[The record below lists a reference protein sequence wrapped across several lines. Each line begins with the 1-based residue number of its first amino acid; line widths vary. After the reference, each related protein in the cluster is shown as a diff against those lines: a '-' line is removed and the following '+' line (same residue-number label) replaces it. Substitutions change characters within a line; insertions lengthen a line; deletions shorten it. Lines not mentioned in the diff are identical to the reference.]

1 MLKVVFPRVVMLRV
15 VMLRVVMLRVIMLRV
30 VFSMVALF
38 VVLMAPPVAAQQTP
52 QATDVTSAEI
62 QKFLNALPRDAIS
75 DRPIRVVEVTGEYR
89 VGVYAVFRPLEVQG
103 RANLH
108 AVNTTEIY
116 YMVEGVATLVT
127 GGSLIDPTSSGNNT
141 LVRGSG
147 IEGGVSR
154 RVTKGDVII
163 IPGRTP
169 HWFSELE
176 TDIEYLIIRTDPD
189 NRIPIR

>member
-1 MLKVVFPRVVMLRV
+1 
-15 VMLRVVMLRVIMLRV
+15 MLRV
-30 VFSMVALF
+30 VFLR
-38 VVLMAPPVAAQQTP
+38 VVFAVIAMFTVLTAPPAAAQETP
-52 QATDVTSAEI
+52 EATDVTSAAI
-62 QKFLNALPRDAIS
+62 QLFINGLPRDRVS
-75 DRPIRVVEVTGEYR
+75 DRPIRTVEVTGDYR
-89 VGVYAVFRPLEVQG
+89 VGVYGVFRPKDFPG
-103 RANLH
+103 GANLH
-108 AVNTTEIY
+108 EVNTTEIY

-127 GGSLIDPTSSGNNT
+127 GGTLTDEDTNT
-141 LVRGSG
+141 LAAGRG

-163 IPGRTP
+163 IPGYTA

>member
-1 MLKVVFPRVVMLRV
+1 MPRVVFLRVSLLRV
-15 VMLRVVMLRVIMLRV
+15 VMLGV
-30 VFSMVALF
+30 VFSMGALV
-38 VVLMAPPVAAQQTP
+38 VVLMAPPVAAQEAP

-62 QKFLNALPRDAIS
+62 QKFINALPREAVS
-75 DRPIRVVEVTGEYR
+75 DRPIRVVKVTGDYQ
-89 VGVYAVFRPLEVQG
+89 VGVWGVFRPKDFPG
-103 RANLH
+103 GANLH
-108 AVNTTEIY
+108 EVNTTEIY

-127 GGSLIDPTSSGNNT
+127 GGT
-141 LVRGSG
+141 LTDSNDLTPGRG

-163 IPGRTP
+163 IPGHTA

-189 NRIPIR
+189 NRFQLR

>member
-15 VMLRVVMLRVIMLRV
+15 VMRRVA
-30 VFSMVALF
+30 FSTVALF
-38 VVLMAPPVAAQQTP
+38 AVLMAPPVAAQQTP

-75 DRPIRVVEVTGEYR
+75 DRSIRAVEVTGNYR
-89 VGVYAVFRPLEVQG
+89 IGVYGVFRPEEFPG
-103 RANLH
+103 GANLH
-108 AVNTTEIY
+108 EVNTTEIY

-127 GGSLIDPTSSGNNT
+127 GGTLTDPTDAPSGT
-141 LVRGSG
+141 SIRGSG

-163 IPGRTP
+163 IPGHTP

-189 NRIPIR
+189 NRIPLR